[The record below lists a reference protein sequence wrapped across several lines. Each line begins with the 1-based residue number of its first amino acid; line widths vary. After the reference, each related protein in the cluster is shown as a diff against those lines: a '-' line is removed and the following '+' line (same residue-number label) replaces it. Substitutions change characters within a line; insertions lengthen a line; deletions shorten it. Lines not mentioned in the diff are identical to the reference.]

1 MSLLVYN
8 DLIKK
13 IEEKLN
19 SDCEELDIITAFCK
33 LETLKYID
41 KCAPGMVEKKLI
53 VRFRFDDLVN
63 GSTDKEIYH
72 YCKEHN
78 WKIYINLD
86 LHAKIYVIDDTCY
99 IGSANTTDRG
109 LSISK
114 LGNIEISKE
123 FQLSFDEKEQ
133 INKLFSSSRELND
146 ELYNKMIVQLES
158 IALKRI
164 PKYKW
169 NDSIIREYNQSYDL
183 LFQEDFPINE
193 DPLHLEENEKYLEIF
208 KNDSFKHIKEKFEDT
223 KIFKWLISILQ
234 ENKNN
239 EVYFGE
245 LSEKIH
251 SIIFQEPKQY
261 RKNVKELQ
269 KKLLSWLKVL
279 DYEYIVIDEPN
290 YSTRIKLIKNF

>member
-1 MSLLVYN
+1 MSLLVYD

-13 IEEKLN
+13 IEDRLSNGCEKLN
-19 SDCEELDIITAFCK
+19 IITAFCK
-33 LETLKYID
+33 LDTLKYID
-41 KCAPGMVEKKLI
+41 ECAPEMIEKKLI
-53 VRFRFDDLVN
+53 VRFRLDDLVN
-63 GSTDKEIYH
+63 GSTDKEIYN

-86 LHAKIYVIDDTCY
+86 LHAKVYVIDDTCY

-123 FQLSFDEKEQ
+123 FELSFDENEQ
-133 INKLFSSSRELND
+133 IKKLFSSSKELDD
-146 ELYNKMIVQLES
+146 ELYNKMIVQLGS
-158 IALKRI
+158 IAFKRI
-164 PKYKW
+164 PRYKW
-169 NDSIIREYNQSYDL
+169 NDNIIREYNQSYNL

-193 DPLHLEENEKYLEIF
+193 NPLNLEKDEKYLEIF
-208 KNDSFKHIKEKFEDT
+208 KDDSYEQIKEKFEDT

-234 ENKNN
+234 ESKNN
-239 EVYFGE
+239 EIYFGE

-261 RKNVKELQ
+261 RKNVKELL
-269 KKLLSWLKVL
+269 KNLLNWVKAL
-279 DYEYIVIDEPN
+279 DYEYIVIDTPN
-290 YSTRIKLIKNF
+290 YSTRIKLTK